1 VSWIY
6 KSGFYLIVIGSLIL
20 ACCEEKKPEYEMLVI
35 DYTVSDVSVYGLG
48 DGAIDVSVSGGVSPY
63 QFIWSNGSVEEDI
76 DSLAAGTYSVTVTD
90 AADST
95 VTESMIVDQPDPVN
109 TVVDIEGNIYPVVKI
124 GTQTWMAKN
133 IRVTKAPDG
142 SDITS
147 YCYNDNS
154 GYQDTYG
161 RLYTWDA
168 AMNGSLVEMSR
179 GICPDGWHIP
189 SDGEWKTLEMYLG
202 MTQKEAD
209 MVNIWRGEGVGTALK
224 KGGNSGYE
232 ALLSG
237 KRSTSGTYSLLG
249 AYEYVW
255 TSTEAEDTIY
265 AWRRCLSKP
274 DTRVGRWNTFPKDY
288 AFSVRCLKDKK

>member
-1 VSWIY
+1 MC
-6 KSGFYLIVIGSLIL
+6 KPGFYFIVAGSLIL
-20 ACCEEKKPEYEMLVI
+20 AGCEEKKPEYEMLVL
-35 DYTVSDVSVYGLG
+35 DYTVRDVSAYGLS
-48 DGAIDVSVSGGVSPY
+48 DGAIDMSVSGGMSPY
-63 QFIWSNGSVEEDI
+63 RYNWSNGSAEEDI
-76 DSLAAGTYSVTVTD
+76 DSLFAGTYSVTVTD
-90 AADST
+90 AVDSAAT
-95 VTESMIVDQPDPVN
+95 DSMVVYQPDPVN
-109 TVVDIEGNIYPVVKI
+109 TVIDIEGNIYPVVKI

-133 IRVTKAPDG
+133 IRVTKFPDG

-147 YCYNDNS
+147 YCYNDNP

-168 AMNGSLVEMSR
+168 AMNGSVVEMAQ

-202 MTQKEAD
+202 MTQEEAD
-209 MVNIWRGEGVGTALK
+209 MVNVWRGEGVGTALK
-224 KGGNSGYE
+224 RGGSSGYE

-237 KRSTSGTYSLLG
+237 KRSSSGTYTLLG

-265 AWRRCLSKP
+265 AWRRCLSNP
-274 DTRVGRWNTFPKDY
+274 DARVGRWNTFPKNY

>member
-1 VSWIY
+1 MC
-6 KSGFYLIVIGSLIL
+6 KPGFYFIVAGSLIL
-20 ACCEEKKPEYEMLVI
+20 AGCEEKKPEYEMLVL
-35 DYTVSDVSVYGLG
+35 DYTVRDVSAYGLS
-48 DGAIDVSVSGGVSPY
+48 DGAIDMSVSGGMSPY
-63 QFIWSNGSVEEDI
+63 RYNWSNGSAEEDI
-76 DSLAAGTYSVTVTD
+76 DSLFAGTYSVTVTD
-90 AADST
+90 AVDSAAT
-95 VTESMIVDQPDPVN
+95 DSMVVYQPDPVN
-109 TVVDIEGNIYPVVKI
+109 TVIDIEGNIYPVVKI

-133 IRVTKAPDG
+133 IRVTKFPDG

-147 YCYNDNS
+147 YCYNDNP

-168 AMNGSLVEMSR
+168 AMNGSVVEMAQ

-202 MTQKEAD
+202 MTKEEAD
-209 MVNIWRGEGVGTALK
+209 MVNVWRGEGVGTALK
-224 KGGNSGYE
+224 RGGSSGYE

-237 KRSTSGTYSLLG
+237 KRSSSGTYTLLG

-265 AWRRCLSKP
+265 AWRRCLSNP
-274 DTRVGRWNTFPKDY
+274 DARVGRWNTFPKNY